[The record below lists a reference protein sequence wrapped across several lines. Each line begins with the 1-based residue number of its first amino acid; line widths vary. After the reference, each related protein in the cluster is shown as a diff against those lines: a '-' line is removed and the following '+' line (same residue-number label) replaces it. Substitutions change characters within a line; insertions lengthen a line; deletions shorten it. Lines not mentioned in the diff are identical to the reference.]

1 MELTI
6 TRVFDA
12 PREVVFQVWT
22 DAKHVGNWWG
32 PRGFTT
38 SKCEIDARPGGDLYI
53 VMRGPDGSEYPMTGK
68 FVEIVKPERIVFM
81 SEALD
86 RSGNSL
92 FKIRNTITLVAQ
104 GQQTKLTLH
113 ASVIEASSQA
123 PQYLQGMEQGWSETL
138 ARLGEY
144 AVELAQ
150 F

>member
-1 MELTI
+1 
-6 TRVFDA
+6 
-12 PREVVFQVWT
+12 
-22 DAKHVGNWWG
+22 
-32 PRGFTT
+32 
-38 SKCEIDARPGGDLYI
+38 
-53 VMRGPDGSEYPMTGK
+53 MRGPDGSEYPMTGK